1 LLVVHVLPFVY
12 SLLVAVVLVPL
23 MRSRLAAAGM
33 QRANYRGVSLPVP
46 IGAAIVP
53 AGLIALIPVTLMARL
68 TNIDI
73 FPSDLPLVLTFV
85 PGVALLGLIDDV
97 MSGESRGW
105 RGHAAAALSGGFSS
119 GVLKAAGTLGLAL
132 LVASSLPGSD
142 GDFFM
147 ATAVLVLATNAF
159 NLLDLRPGR
168 SVKAFLLL
176 GLGLTIATQ
185 IGEPAAALGI
195 FIGPLLVAGFFDLRE
210 KAMLGDCGSNAIG
223 AMAGLWIVISLDS
236 TELLIALVILAL
248 VNLYGEF
255 RSLSA
260 IIEKVPGIRHL
271 DSLGRP
277 S

>member
-1 LLVVHVLPFVY
+1 MQVLPFLF
-12 SLLVAVVLVPL
+12 SLLVAVVLVPQL
-23 MRSRLAAAGM
+23 RSRLVEAGM
-33 QRANYRGVSLPVP
+33 QRDNYRGVRLPVP

-53 AGLIALIPVTLMARL
+53 AALVALIPITLLARL
-68 TNIDI
+68 TDLDV
-73 FPSDLPLVLTFV
+73 FPADLPLVLTFV
-85 PGVALLGLIDDV
+85 PGVALLGLVDDV

-105 RGHAAAALSGGFSS
+105 RGHASTALSGGFST

-132 LVASSLPGSD
+132 LVASSLQGSD
-142 GDFFM
+142 GEFLV

-176 GLGLTIATQ
+176 GLGLTIATG
-185 IGEPAAALGI
+185 IDEPAAALGI

-210 KAMLGDCGSNAIG
+210 KAMLGDSGSNVIG
-223 AMAGLWIVISLDS
+223 AMAGIWIVLSLEG
-236 TELLIALVILAL
+236 TELVVALVILVL
-248 VNLYGEF
+248 INLYGEF
-255 RSLSA
+255 RSLSKV
-260 IIEKVPGIRHL
+260 IEKVPVIRHL